1 METKISEL
9 EIEQLK
15 SEGVNFDY
23 ILTQGDYV
31 NYTNLLIGING
42 YTMKNIVSKLQPNEK
57 LILSLN
63 LGNIPMLQGFVS
75 ESPKSQIEGS
85 IYWNNINGKMVRIK
99 SDMGSISKWVKE
111 MDEIFSTKQNDET
124 DLIITIPPDEDLDDN
139 GNYIGNDPEFLKSF
153 NTKDNIEGL
162 K

>member
-1 METKISEL
+1 METKIAEL

-15 SEGVNFDY
+15 SEGINFDY

-31 NYTNLLIGING
+31 NYANLLIGVNG
-42 YTMKNIVSKLQPNEK
+42 YSMKDIVSKLQPNEK

-63 LGNIPMLQGFVS
+63 LGDIPTTIKGFVP
-75 ESPKSQIEGS
+75 ESPKSNIEGS

-99 SDMGSISKWVKE
+99 SDMGSIAKWMKE
-111 MDEIFSTKQNDET
+111 IEELYSTKQNSET
-124 DLIITIPPDEDLDDN
+124 DLIITLPPDEDLDDN

-153 NTKDNIEGL
+153 KTEL
-162 K
+162 

>member
-1 METKISEL
+1 METKNAEL

-15 SEGVNFDY
+15 SEGINFDY

-31 NYTNLLIGING
+31 NYANLLIGVNG
-42 YTMKNIVSKLQPNEK
+42 YSMKDIVSKLQPSEK

-63 LGNIPMLQGFVS
+63 LGNTPTIRGFVS
-75 ESPKSQIEGS
+75 ENPKSQIEGS

-99 SDMGSISKWVKE
+99 SDMGSITKWMKE
-111 MDEIFSTKQNDET
+111 MDEIYSTKQNDDT
-124 DLIITIPPDEDLDDN
+124 NLIIKVPPYEDLDDD

-153 NTKDNIEGL
+153 KTEL
-162 K
+162 